1 MDRSSADQI
10 LAADAALVPCIEG
23 AISYA
28 REIERDLLEAEIP
41 ALLAKPPA
49 KECCAGGGGCG
60 CALKVQVMVR
70 EEDLPRVAKLFREA
84 WMDAVQ
90 REGTMVGVQ
99 LVPIKV
105 DGAALS
111 APVGD
116 PPCPACG
123 TAAPLVEGA
132 CSDCGLQL
140 DT

>member
-1 MDRSSADQI
+1 MDRTSADQM

-23 AISYA
+23 AIAYA

-41 ALLAKPPA
+41 ALLAKPPTKA
-49 KECCAGGGGCG
+49 CCGGGGCG
-60 CALKVQVMVR
+60 CGAKVQVMVR
-70 EEDLPRVAKLFREA
+70 EADLPKVAQLFREA

-90 REGTMVGVQ
+90 REGTGAE
-99 LVPIKV
+99 LVPMKLPE
-105 DGAALS
+105 GAE
-111 APVGD
+111 PVGD